1 VPRSQVRRVVSCPL
15 LLVHGGLRFESG
27 RSRHNTAAPCA
38 TSITLSRPMPTGDME
53 PAIKPAMI
61 RNETCG
67 ADCRGRGLTLA
78 KKFCAGQIQ
87 PVLLPDSLKGQGC
100 RSKLHPMTQRRRFG
114 RCHKD
119 PQFIPCRGDHA
130 ASISGPFGSLVDF
143 RSVLCRAT
151 LLLCRAAPPL
161 GRAAALLAFRRASRS
176 RESMT
181 RSSFSSSN

>member
-1 VPRSQVRRVVSCPL
+1 
-15 LLVHGGLRFESG
+15 
-27 RSRHNTAAPCA
+27 
-38 TSITLSRPMPTGDME
+38 MPTRDME
-53 PAIKPAMI
+53 PATNPAMI

-114 RCHKD
+114 RCHKN

-143 RSVLCRAT
+143 RSVLCRAA